1 MKYELCTDYDTMFR
15 NIVELTCD
23 YVNKNNIQ
31 TLVLGMSGGIDS
43 TLCAALA
50 CEVAARPD
58 TGVRLEGLVLPIQS
72 NDVEMLRAETAARA
86 FCNNFEIKTMLE
98 PYTVLNRH
106 IIGLTANP
114 VDIRRGNIKARLRMI
129 KLYDTAQKM
138 NGLVLS
144 TDNYTEYLLGFWTL
158 HGDVG
163 DYGMIQNLWKTEVY
177 GLANYLLNKYKKNN
191 ELHKALAL
199 FEGIR
204 AMPTDG
210 LGVSKTD
217 FDQIY
222 PNYDK
227 NSTPVQIYGEI
238 DTTLLY
244 YLKGDRSHAEDEM
257 LKRHKA
263 TEFKRLNPFSIPRE
277 NLVG

>member
-1 MKYELCTDYDTMFR
+1 MFENIAKFTR
-15 NIVELTCD
+15 NYI
-23 YVNKNNIQ
+23 NNSKIR

-50 CEVAARPD
+50 CEICNYNSKHVELKGLIIPIESNEEEMARAQD
-58 TGVRLEGLVLPIQS
+58 AS
-72 NDVEMLRAETAARA
+72 RA
-86 FCNNFEIKTMLE
+86 FCNSFERKDMLKPYIVIANHTMGISSH
-98 PYTVLNRH
+98 TDKATH
-106 IIGLTANP
+106 I
-114 VDIRRGNIKARLRMI
+114 REGNIKARLRMI

-163 DYGMIQNLWKTEVY
+163 DYSMIQNLWKTEVY
-177 GLANYLLNKYKKNN
+177 GLANFMLDRYKKHNS
-191 ELHKALAL
+191 LRKALAL
-199 FEGIR
+199 LEGIE

-210 LGVSKTD
+210 LGISGSD

-222 PNYDK
+222 PNHDK
-227 NSTPVQIYGEI
+227 NSTPVELYGKVDAI
-238 DTTLLY
+238 LLG
-244 YLKGDRSHAEDEM
+244 YLEGSRNEDDHEVIR
-257 LKRHKA
+257 RHKS

-277 NLVG
+277 RLVG